1 MPVQTAVGAPAMTKT
16 PGICRNAAGCA
27 LAKRGR
33 IVQVELKQPF
43 LCPSCGG
50 PLAPPPVRNMPEPTV
65 LAAGAGVIVVVAGA
79 LAFWLL
85 GSKPAPVPVHAP
97 PPAAHPAPA
106 PKPVAPA
113 TPPPPISENGSS
125 GPGGPTTVVIPP
137 QLLAPGT
144 TTLAPATPP
153 AAVPAAPPPA
163 PSPPK
168 RREHRVVASARASQK
183 APPPPEMKALDGS
196 HPEYPDA
203 YEDTDT
209 KGQVTVTCI
218 VQPDGSAT
226 KCQILHQTGGA
237 AFGNAVLHWLARDTT
252 RFPPLLRK
260 GHPAALPFTW
270 NIDFFP

>member
-1 MPVQTAVGAPAMTKT
+1 
-16 PGICRNAAGCA
+16 
-27 LAKRGR
+27 
-33 IVQVELKQPF
+33 
-43 LCPSCGG
+43 
-50 PLAPPPVRNMPEPTV
+50 
-65 LAAGAGVIVVVAGA
+65 
-79 LAFWLL
+79 
-85 GSKPAPVPVHAP
+85 
-97 PPAAHPAPA
+97 
-106 PKPVAPA
+106 
-113 TPPPPISENGSS
+113 
-125 GPGGPTTVVIPP
+125 VVIPP
-137 QLLAPGT
+137 QLLAPAGT

-209 KGQVTVTCI
+209 KGEVTVTCI

-226 KCQILHQTGGA
+226 KCQILRQTGGA